1 MGIIP
6 SMANTTRESVELEG
20 LVIVTRRLALSEQG
34 RARDAAGLPTS
45 AADEDVI
52 ETCFEPIAG
61 EPVEQ
66 MLARVGFEEH
76 VLVTFRCK
84 TRQEEIQPV
93 IDELARLVKRDVVL
107 AALDRSLHT
116 VNGQPEVV
124 RDADGRPAPFESFPR
139 LSECD

>member
-1 MGIIP
+1 
-6 SMANTTRESVELEG
+6 MAHTTRESVELEG
-20 LVIVTRRLALSEQG
+20 LVIVTRRIALSEQG

-84 TRQEEIQPV
+84 TWQEEVAPLV
-93 IDELARLVKRDVVL
+93 EALSACVKRDI
-107 AALDRSLHT
+107 DRSLHT